1 MEQTI
6 EQYRE
11 AYQQAA
17 PDYAYEESIFTEE
30 SEKLHAV
37 KEIIAKDL
45 NQVDRSIII
54 FYADCQSFRTLGKML
69 GVSHMTARKEV
80 LRIRKH
86 ILELYYDRR
95 RRGNKGR

>member
-95 RRGNKGR
+95 RGNKGR